1 MLVKGEAVPEVRRE
15 AGRRLLCPEFG
26 NLEPGIGRRPLLP
39 GLTNLRTWE
48 RARMGPDSA
57 PMPASDL
64 GHGVGAMPAFTDQEV
79 PRPDL
84 VAAAA
89 YLKAL
94 RRNG

>member
-1 MLVKGEAVPEVRRE
+1 
-15 AGRRLLCPEFG
+15 
-26 NLEPGIGRRPLLP
+26 
-39 GLTNLRTWE
+39 
-48 RARMGPDSA
+48 MGPDSA